1 MLLNVEVLIR
11 TVVDCVQEQQPGHGE
26 SVVAAA
32 GPSGTDNVAGYISTT
47 AVWHQVLMILY

>member
-1 MLLNVEVLIR
+1 
-11 TVVDCVQEQQPGHGE
+11 VQEQQPGHGE